1 MEHQPYREWI
11 ELGLFDEL
19 GKQDRKS
26 LDEHL
31 TSCAE
36 CRTVMATSKKLQ
48 SVVKKAKRFEVTDEL
63 LMEARQEFRAA
74 LRIERSRVSVWQ
86 QINNVIDAVLAP
98 PMKLAV
104 SGAFLVAAGFLG
116 GYLMFHSTN
125 GNGNSLAQSMSG
137 STQLSRGET
146 QITNVKFTDADPS
159 DGVVAFSFD
168 AVTPVEVKGSP
179 GDPGIQTVLVK
190 ALASEENPGTRLR
203 AVSAI
208 TSPMVNI
215 QFNKQEKEIKE
226 SLVNAMKYDENPA
239 VRKEAI
245 KALCKLPLDD
255 TIKEGLLYVLS
266 KDKNEGMRVEA
277 INALTAER
285 GDVKSSDDK
294 LMEILRKKAESENNN
309 YIRQRA
315 KAVLQ
320 EVQR

>member
-11 ELGLFDEL
+11 ELGLSNEL
-19 GKQDRKS
+19 GKNDRRS
-26 LDEHL
+26 LDDHVR
-31 TSCAE
+31 SCAE
-36 CRTVMATSKKLQ
+36 CRTVLAASQKLQ
-48 SVVKKAKRFEVTDEL
+48 GVMKKAKRFEVTDEL

-74 LRIERSRVSVWQ
+74 LRIERSRISLWQ
-86 QINNVIDAVLAP
+86 QINNAVDAVIAP
-98 PMKLAV
+98 PLKLAV
-104 SGAFLVAAGFLG
+104 SGAFMLAAGFLG

-125 GNGNSLAQSMSG
+125 GNGNSLTQMSG
-137 STQLSRGET
+137 STQFARGES
-146 QITNVKFTDADPS
+146 QITNVKFSDSDPR

-168 AVTPVEVKGSP
+168 AVTPIDVKGSP
-179 GDPGIQTVLVK
+179 NDPGIQSVLVK
-190 ALASEENPGTRLR
+190 ALAREENPGTRLR

-215 QFNKQEKEIKE
+215 QFNKQEKEIVE

-245 KALCKLPLDD
+245 KALRKLPLDG

-266 KDKNEGMRVEA
+266 KDKNEGMRVDA
-277 INALTAER
+277 INALTSVKE
-285 GDVKSSDDK
+285 DVKSSDDK
-294 LMEILRKKAESENNN
+294 LMEILRKKAESEKNN

>member
-1 MEHQPYREWI
+1 MNHQPYREWI
-11 ELGLFDEL
+11 ELGIFDEL
-19 GKQDRKS
+19 SKEERHS
-26 LDEHL
+26 LDEHIR
-31 TSCAE
+31 SCVE
-36 CRTVMATSKKLQ
+36 CRAEVKASKRLHTAV
-48 SVVKKAKRFEVTDEL
+48 SKAKKFGVTDEL

-74 LRIERSRVSVWQ
+74 LRKERSGVSLWQ
-86 QINNVIDAVLAP
+86 QVNIAIDAVLAP
-98 PMKLAV
+98 PLKLAAG
-104 SGAFLVAAGFLG
+104 GAFMLAVGVLG
-116 GYLMFHSTN
+116 GYFMFHSTN
-125 GNGNSLAQSMSG
+125 RNGNGLAQSMSS
-137 STQLSRGET
+137 STQLSRGES
-146 QITNVKFTDADPS
+146 QITNVKFSDADPS

-179 GDPGIQTVLVK
+179 GDPGIQSVLVK
-190 ALASEENPGTRLR
+190 ALAHEENPGTRLR

-215 QFNKQEKEIKE
+215 QFNKQEKEIVE

-245 KALCKLPLDD
+245 KALRKLPLDD
-255 TIKEGLLYVLS
+255 TIKEGLLHVLS

-277 INALTAER
+277 INALTAVR

-294 LMEILRKKAESENNN
+294 LMEILRKKAEFENNN